1 MELGAWKRM
10 EYQIVDIS
18 AASQVAEE
26 DEIHWDYN
34 RRSSLA
40 WCVQLIALLNVR
52 FFLIFRSLQKR
63 EAWRSQGIDQKEPV
77 SGFWLWL

>member
-1 MELGAWKRM
+1 M

-63 EAWRSQGIDQKEPV
+63 EA
-77 SGFWLWL
+77 